1 MKTSII
7 ITVFTLVL
15 NTSLWANPSSNE
27 VDNRTKSYYY
37 ACDSDETITFP
48 EAAKASIEQIIQEN
62 KKIIE
67 DNTLESEVVIIPQEL
82 TTINLPSIEEQIK
95 ENLAIIEAQE
105 IQVTVDI
112 LEPYVPVMQD
122 IIKENNKIIG
132 LE

>member
-48 EAAKASIEQIIQEN
+48 EAAKESIEQIIQEN